1 MSAITL
7 RGLTKRFGSVVAV
20 DDLHLDV
27 QDGELMALLG
37 PSGCGKT
44 TTLRAI
50 AGFELPDAGDID
62 FGDHRVTNLPPE
74 RRNIGMVF
82 QNYALFPHMTVAQNV
97 AFGLEM
103 RKEPT
108 LAIRTRVATTL
119 AKVQLTGLEGRYP
132 RQLSGGQQ
140 QRAALARALVV
151 VPDVLLLDEPLANLD
166 AKLREEMRFYVRS
179 LQQEVGITTIYVT
192 HDQAE
197 AMVIADRIAVMFN
210 GGVHQLAP
218 PHEIYHHPR
227 TWRVAE
233 FIGLTNFID
242 GRIVGQEGDL
252 LVLDTELGVLRC
264 RGPAGSAETTGAS
277 AQAGSARGR
286 SGDAKP
292 ERLIAVRPEGRGST
306 GSQASCAHRRS
317 SATSST
323 TASRWRQAFCC
334 GCKAIPRRGSPWATT
349 SRRASIRR
357 RCGRSRR
364 ERKRR
369 REAPAPVAAGRAGR
383 RAGSRLLRA
392 ALREPSRDELL
403 HAGENA
409 TIRPSADP
417 EQLHERAHRLLPVV
431 DPLAHPQARLAHH
444 ALHAAPRLPAGLQP
458 GSGQSQR
465 ERRSPRSA
473 DLAAPGGS
481 RHSQLRLDGAAGR

>member
-7 RGLTKRFGSVVAV
+7 SGLTKRFGNVVAV

-50 AGFELPDAGDID
+50 AGFELPDSGDID

-103 RKEPT
+103 RKEPA
-108 LAIRTRVATTL
+108 LAIRARVATTL

-210 GGVHQLAP
+210 GRIHQLAAP
-218 PHEIYHHPR
+218 QEIYHRPHS
-227 TWRVAE
+227 WMVAE
-233 FIGLTNFID
+233 FVGLTNFIE
-242 GRIVGQEGDL
+242 GKVVGQGDQL
-252 LVLDTELGVLRC
+252 LVVDTALGTLRC
-264 RGPAGSAETTGAS
+264 GGLAP
-277 AQAGSARGR
+277 GR
-286 SGDAKP
+286 DAKP
-292 ERLIAVRPEGRGST
+292 ERLIAVRPE
-306 GSQASCAHRRS
+306 
-317 SATSST
+317 
-323 TASRWRQAFCC
+323 
-334 GCKAIPRRGSPWATT
+334 AIQLS
-349 SRRASIRR
+349 
-357 RCGRSRR
+357 GRSGGG
-364 ERKRR
+364 
-369 REAPAPVAAGRAGR
+369 ASGAGGDMPGPRG
-383 RAGSRLLRA
+383 
-392 ALREPSRDELL
+392 
-403 HAGENA
+403 
-409 TIRPSADP
+409 ADP
-417 EQLHERAHRLLPVV
+417 TLNRLRGVVRARAFLGNLVDYRVEVASGVVLRVQGDPHAPFAVGDPVDAAFQPHSTWSVPAREERVC
-431 DPLAHPQARLAHH
+431 
-444 ALHAAPRLPAGLQP
+444 
-458 GSGQSQR
+458 
-465 ERRSPRSA
+465 
-473 DLAAPGGS
+473 
-481 RHSQLRLDGAAGR
+481 

>member
-7 RGLTKRFGSVVAV
+7 SGLTKRFGSVVAV

-82 QNYALFPHMTVAQNV
+82 QNYDLFPHMTVAQNV

-103 RKEPT
+103 RKEPA
-108 LAIRTRVATTL
+108 LAIRSRVATTL

-179 LQQEVGITTIYVT
+179 LQQEVGITTVYVT

-197 AMVIADRIAVMFN
+197 AMVIADRIAVMFA
-210 GGVHQLAP
+210 GRIHQLGAP
-218 PHEIYHHPR
+218 ADICHRPA
-227 TWRVAE
+227 TATVAE
-233 FIGLTNFID
+233 FIGLTNFIE
-242 GRIVGQEGDL
+242 GKVIGQRGAL
-252 LVLDTELGVLRC
+252 LNVDTSLGVLTC
-264 RGPAGSAETTGAS
+264 QGSLPS
-277 AQAGSARGR
+277 PDAR
-286 SGDAKP
+286 P
-292 ERLIAVRPEGRGST
+292 M
-306 GSQASCAHRRS
+306 
-317 SATSST
+317 
-323 TASRWRQAFCC
+323 
-334 GCKAIPRRGSPWATT
+334 
-349 SRRASIRR
+349 
-357 RCGRSRR
+357 
-364 ERKRR
+364 
-369 REAPAPVAAGRAGR
+369 
-383 RAGSRLLRA
+383 
-392 ALREPSRDELL
+392 
-403 HAGENA
+403 
-409 TIRPSADP
+409 
-417 EQLHERAHRLLPVV
+417 
-431 DPLAHPQARLAHH
+431 
-444 ALHAAPRLPAGLQP
+444 
-458 GSGQSQR
+458 
-465 ERRSPRSA
+465 
-473 DLAAPGGS
+473 
-481 RHSQLRLDGAAGR
+481 

>member
-1 MSAITL
+1 MSVIAV

-27 QDGELMALLG
+27 RDGELMALLG

-44 TTLRAI
+44 TTLRTI
-50 AGFELPDAGDID
+50 AGFELPDAGEIH
-62 FGDHRVTNLPPE
+62 FGEHRVTALPPE
-74 RRNIGMVF
+74 QRNIGMVF
-82 QNYALFPHMTVAQNV
+82 QNYALFPHMTVYGNV

-108 LAIRTRVATTL
+108 ASVRARVTATL
-119 AKVQLTGLEGRYP
+119 EKVQLGGLEGRYP

-140 QRAALARALVV
+140 QRAALARALVIA
-151 VPDVLLLDEPLANLD
+151 PDVLLLDEPLANLD

-292 ERLIAVRPEGRGST
+292 ERLIAVRPEAIQLTQGRALAGEARLNRLP
-306 GSQASCAHRRS
+306 GVVRA
-317 SATSST
+317 
-323 TASRWRQAFCC
+323 QAFL
-334 GCKAIPRRGSPWATT
+334 GNFVDYRV
-349 SRRASIRR
+349 
-357 RCGRSRR
+357 
-364 ERKRR
+364 EV
-369 REAPAPVAAGRAGR
+369 APGV
-383 RAGSRLLRA
+383 LLRVQG
-392 ALREPSRDELL
+392 D
-403 HAGENA
+403 
-409 TIRPSADP
+409 
-417 EQLHERAHRLLPVV
+417 
-431 DPLAHPQARLAHH
+431 PQARFAVGDHVE
-444 ALHAAPRLPAGLQP
+444 ASFDPAAMWTVPA
-458 GSGQSQR
+458 R
-465 ERRSPRSA
+465 EEA
-473 DLAAPGGS
+473 EA
-481 RHSQLRLDGAAGR
+481 

>member
-7 RGLTKRFGSVVAV
+7 RGLTKHFGSVVAV

-62 FGDHRVTNLPPE
+62 FGDHRVTDLPPE
-74 RRNIGMVF
+74 RRNIGIVF

-103 RKEPT
+103 RKEPA
-108 LAIRTRVATTL
+108 LAIRSRVATTL

-179 LQQEVGITTIYVT
+179 LQQEVGISTIYVT

-210 GGVHQLAP
+210 GRIHQLAAP
-218 PHEIYHHPR
+218 QEIYHRPH
-227 TWRVAE
+227 TWMVAE
-233 FIGLTNFID
+233 FVGLTNFIE
-242 GRIVGQEGDL
+242 GKVVGQEDQL
-252 LVLDTELGVLRC
+252 LVVDTALGTLRC
-264 RGPAGSAETTGAS
+264 GGLAPGT
-277 AQAGSARGR
+277 
-286 SGDAKP
+286 DAKP
-292 ERLIAVRPEGRGST
+292 ERLIAVRPEAIQLSGRPG
-306 GSQASCAHRRS
+306 GGASGA
-317 SATSST
+317 
-323 TASRWRQAFCC
+323 
-334 GCKAIPRRGSPWATT
+334 GDEVPGPRG
-349 SRRASIRR
+349 
-357 RCGRSRR
+357 
-364 ERKRR
+364 
-369 REAPAPVAAGRAGR
+369 
-383 RAGSRLLRA
+383 
-392 ALREPSRDELL
+392 
-403 HAGENA
+403 
-409 TIRPSADP
+409 ADP
-417 EQLHERAHRLLPVV
+417 TVNRLRGVVRARAFLGNLVDYRVEVASGVVLRVQGDPHAPFAVGDPVDAAFQPRSTWSVPAREERAC
-431 DPLAHPQARLAHH
+431 
-444 ALHAAPRLPAGLQP
+444 
-458 GSGQSQR
+458 
-465 ERRSPRSA
+465 
-473 DLAAPGGS
+473 
-481 RHSQLRLDGAAGR
+481 

>member
-103 RKEPT
+103 RKEPA
-108 LAIRTRVATTL
+108 LAIRARVATTL
-119 AKVQLTGLEGRYP
+119 AEVQLTGLEGRYP
-132 RQLSGGQQ
+132 RQPSGGQQ
-140 QRAALARALVV
+140 QRAALARPLVV
-151 VPDVLLLDEPLANLD
+151 PPDVLLLDEPLANLD

-210 GGVHQLAP
+210 GRIHQLAP
-218 PHEIYHHPR
+218 PHEIYHHPQ

-286 SGDAKP
+286 SGDPKP
-292 ERLIAVRPEGRGST
+292 ERLIAVRPE
-306 GSQASCAHRRS
+306 
-317 SATSST
+317 
-323 TASRWRQAFCC
+323 
-334 GCKAIPRRGSPWATT
+334 AIQLTQ
-349 SRRASIRR
+349 
-357 RCGRSRR
+357 
-364 ERKRR
+364 
-369 REAPAPVAAGRAGR
+369 GRALAGEARLNRLPRVGR
-383 RAGSRLLRA
+383 AQPFLANFVDYRVEVAPGALLRVQDDPQPRL
-392 ALREPSRDELL
+392 ALR
-403 HAGENA
+403 
-409 TIRPSADP
+409 
-417 EQLHERAHRLLPVV
+417 
-431 DPLAHPQARLAHH
+431 
-444 ALHAAPRLPAGLQP
+444 RLP
-458 GSGQSQR
+458 
-465 ERRSPRSA
+465 
-473 DLAAPGGS
+473 
-481 RHSQLRLDGAAGR
+481 

>member
-7 RGLTKRFGSVVAV
+7 SGLTKRFGTVVAV

-50 AGFELPDAGDID
+50 AGFELPDSGDID

-103 RKEPT
+103 RKEPA
-108 LAIRTRVATTL
+108 LAIRARVATTL

-210 GGVHQLAP
+210 GRIHQLAAP
-218 PHEIYHHPR
+218 QEIYHRPHS
-227 TWRVAE
+227 WMVAE
-233 FIGLTNFID
+233 FVGLTNFIE
-242 GRIVGQEGDL
+242 GKVVGQGDQL
-252 LVLDTELGVLRC
+252 LVVDTALGTLRC
-264 RGPAGSAETTGAS
+264 GGLAP
-277 AQAGSARGR
+277 GR
-286 SGDAKP
+286 DAKP
-292 ERLIAVRPEGRGST
+292 ERLIAVRPE
-306 GSQASCAHRRS
+306 
-317 SATSST
+317 
-323 TASRWRQAFCC
+323 
-334 GCKAIPRRGSPWATT
+334 AIQLS
-349 SRRASIRR
+349 
-357 RCGRSRR
+357 GRSGGG
-364 ERKRR
+364 
-369 REAPAPVAAGRAGR
+369 ASGAGGDMPGPRG
-383 RAGSRLLRA
+383 
-392 ALREPSRDELL
+392 
-403 HAGENA
+403 
-409 TIRPSADP
+409 ADP
-417 EQLHERAHRLLPVV
+417 TLNRLRGVVRARAFLGNLVDYRVEVASGVVLRVQGDPHAPFAVGDPVDAAFQPHSTWSVPAREERVC
-431 DPLAHPQARLAHH
+431 
-444 ALHAAPRLPAGLQP
+444 
-458 GSGQSQR
+458 
-465 ERRSPRSA
+465 
-473 DLAAPGGS
+473 
-481 RHSQLRLDGAAGR
+481 